1 MINPTEKRLTELLVP
16 RDKPALNC
24 LNINQQNGMTRIYG
38 AIQMD
43 TKKSVEYFDKLV
55 NQLLTP

>member
-1 MINPTEKRLTELLVP
+1 MINSKEKRPTDLLTF
-16 RDKPALNC
+16 RDKPTLNC

-43 TKKSVEYFDKLV
+43 TKKSREYFDKLV
-55 NQLLTP
+55 RQLLTS